1 MKTSIPAGAN
11 RILSTLNAGG
21 FEAYLV
27 GGCVRDL
34 LRGAAPQDWDIC
46 TSALPQ
52 EIEACFPGV
61 RVVETGL
68 KHGTVALLL
77 DDGLYE
83 VTTYRADGTYSD
95 GRHPDAVRF
104 VSRLESDLERRDFTI
119 NAMALDLDGE
129 LQDPFGG
136 AEDIRRGVV
145 RCVGDPDRRFQEDG
159 LRLMRCL
166 RFSACLSYVVE
177 EATGAA
183 VRRNLPMLDRVAAER
198 VNAELGKLLM
208 GPGCVDIL
216 RAYPEVFCR
225 FWPQLGPL
233 VTLEQNN
240 PWHCWG
246 GWEHTLHALAAAP
259 EDLVTR
265 LAVLL
270 HDVGKP
276 PCKTTDDQGVDHF
289 YGHAKAGAELAE
301 EMLRALKFDND
312 TRKAVVTLVER
323 HDAPIHETEKS
334 VRRWLGRLGEE
345 SFFRLLE
352 VKRCDVM
359 GQNHAEVP
367 QRLASVET
375 LRAMARE
382 IIAQGRCFSLKDLAV
397 NGNDVIAAG
406 VTPGPEVGA
415 ALAKLLDRVIDGDL
429 PNDRAALLAAL
440 GPGEAHAPLT
450 S

>member
-1 MKTSIPAGAN
+1 MKASIPAGAKT
-11 RILSTLNAGG
+11 ILSTLNAGG

-46 TSALPQ
+46 TSALPR

-83 VTTYRADGTYSD
+83 VTTYRSDGTYSD

-104 VSRLESDLERRDFTI
+104 VSRLGSDLERRDFTM
-119 NAMALDLDGE
+119 NAMALGLDGA

-166 RFSACLSYVVE
+166 RFSACLEYAVE
-177 EATGAA
+177 EETGAA

-198 VNAELGKLLM
+198 VNAELCKLLM

-225 FWPQLGPL
+225 FWPNLGPL
-233 VTLEQNN
+233 VALEQHN
-240 PWHCWG
+240 PWHCYG
-246 GWEHTLHALAAAP
+246 GWEHTLHALSAAP
-259 EDLVTR
+259 EDLVVR

-276 PCKTTDDQGVDHF
+276 PSKATDDHGIDHF
-289 YGHAKAGAELAE
+289 YGHAGVGAELAD
-301 EMLRALKFDND
+301 EMLRDLKFDND
-312 TRKAVVTLVER
+312 TRRGVVTLVER

-334 VRRWLGRLGEE
+334 VRRWLGRLGEAT
-345 SFFRLLE
+345 FFRLLE
-352 VKRCDVM
+352 VKRCDAM
-359 GQNHAEVP
+359 GQNHAQVP
-367 QRLASVET
+367 QRLASIET
-375 LRAMARE
+375 LRAMAQE

-406 VTPGPEVGA
+406 VAPGPAVGS
-415 ALAKLLDRVIDGDL
+415 ALAKLLDRVMDGDL

-440 GPGEAHAPLT
+440 EGLHA
-450 S
+450 

>member
-1 MKTSIPAGAN
+1 MRADIPAGA
-11 RILSTLNAGG
+11 RTILSGLAAGG
-21 FEAYLV
+21 FEAWLV

-34 LRGAAPQDWDIC
+34 LRGATPQDWDIC
-46 TSALPQ
+46 TSALPR
-52 EIEACFPGV
+52 EIEGCFPGV
-61 RVVETGL
+61 RVVETGV

-83 VTTYRADGTYSD
+83 VTTYRTDGTYSD

-104 VSRLESDLERRDFTI
+104 VSRLEADLERRDFTI
-119 NAMALDLDGE
+119 NAMALGLDGE
-129 LQDPFGG
+129 LRDPFGG
-136 AEDIRRGVV
+136 AEDVRRGIV

-166 RFSACLSYVVE
+166 RFSACLGYAIE
-177 EATGAA
+177 DGTGAA
-183 VRRNLPMLDRVAAER
+183 VGRNLEMLDRVAAER
-198 VNAELGKLLM
+198 VNGELCKLLM
-208 GPGCVDIL
+208 GPGCVDVL

-233 VTLEQNN
+233 VNLAQNN

-259 EDLVTR
+259 EDLVVR

-276 PCKTTDDQGVDHF
+276 PSKTTDDQGVDHF
-289 YGHAKAGAELAE
+289 YGHAAVGAELAE
-301 EMLRALKFDND
+301 DMLRALKFDND

-323 HDAPIHETEKS
+323 HDAPIFETEKS
-334 VRRWLGRLGEE
+334 VRRWLGRLGAEA
-345 SFFRLLE
+345 FFRLLE
-352 VKRCDVM
+352 VKRCDAN
-359 GQNHAEVP
+359 GQNHGEVP
-367 QRLASVET
+367 RRLAAIET

-382 IIAQGRCFSLKDLAV
+382 IIAQGQCFSLKDLAV

-406 VTPGPEVGA
+406 VAPGPAVGA
-415 ALAKLLDRVIDGDL
+415 ALAELLEQVVDGRL
-429 PNDRAALLAAL
+429 PNDRAALLEAL
-440 GPGEAHAPLT
+440 RR
-450 S
+450 

>member
-1 MKTSIPAGAN
+1 MKANIPAGAKT
-11 RILSTLNAGG
+11 ILSALNAGG

-34 LRGAAPQDWDIC
+34 FRGGTPQDWDIC
-46 TSALPQ
+46 TSALPR
-52 EIEACFPGV
+52 EIEGCFPGV

-104 VSRLESDLERRDFTI
+104 VSRLEEDLARRDFSM
-119 NAMALDLDGE
+119 NAMALGLDGE
-129 LQDPFGG
+129 LRDPFGG

-166 RFSACLSYVVE
+166 RFSACLEYAVE
-177 EATGAA
+177 AETGAA
-183 VRRNLPMLDRVAAER
+183 VRRNLSMLDRVAAER
-198 VNAELGKLLM
+198 VNVELCKLLM
-208 GPGCVDIL
+208 GPGCVGIL

-225 FWPQLGPL
+225 FWPHLGPL
-233 VTLEQNN
+233 VTLEQHN
-240 PWHCWG
+240 PWHCYG

-276 PCKTTDDQGVDHF
+276 SCKTTDDQGVDHF
-289 YGHAKAGAELAE
+289 YGHAGAGAPLAD
-301 EMLRALKFDND
+301 EMLRDLKFDND

-323 HDAPIHETEKS
+323 HDAPVQETEKS

-345 SFFRLLE
+345 TFFRLLE
-352 VKRCDVM
+352 VKRCDAM

-367 QRLASVET
+367 QRLASIEA
-375 LRAMARE
+375 LRTMAQE

-406 VTPGPEVGA
+406 VAPGPEVGA
-415 ALAKLLDRVIDGDL
+415 ALARLLERVMDGEL

-440 GPGEAHAPLT
+440 CAEG
-450 S
+450 

>member
-1 MKTSIPAGAN
+1 MNTTIPAGAKT
-11 RILSTLNAGG
+11 ILSTLNAGG

-46 TSALPQ
+46 TSALPR
-52 EIEACFPGV
+52 EIEACFSGV

-68 KHGTVALLL
+68 QHGTVALLL

-104 VSRLESDLERRDFTI
+104 VSRLESDLERRDFTM
-119 NAMALDLDGE
+119 NAMALGLDGG

-166 RFSACLSYVVE
+166 RFSACLAYSVAAE
-177 EATGAA
+177 TGAA
-183 VRRNLPMLDRVAAER
+183 VRRNLAMLDRVAAER
-198 VNAELGKLLM
+198 VNAELCKLLM
-208 GPGCVDIL
+208 GPGNVEIL

-225 FWPQLGPL
+225 FWPKLGPL
-233 VTLEQNN
+233 VTLEQHN
-240 PWHCWG
+240 PWHCYG
-246 GWEHTLHALAAAP
+246 GWEHTLHALVAAP

-276 PCKTTDDQGVDHF
+276 SCKTTDDQGVDHF
-289 YGHAKAGAELAE
+289 YGHAGAGAELAD
-301 EMLRALKFDND
+301 EMLRDLKFDND

-323 HDAPIHETEKS
+323 HDAPVQETEKS

-345 SFFRLLE
+345 TFFRLLE
-352 VKRCDVM
+352 VKRCDAM

-367 QRLASVET
+367 QRLASIEA
-375 LRAMARE
+375 LRTMAQE

-406 VTPGPEVGA
+406 VAPGPEVGA
-415 ALAKLLDRVIDGDL
+415 ALARLLERVMDGEL

-440 GPGEAHAPLT
+440 CAEG
-450 S
+450 